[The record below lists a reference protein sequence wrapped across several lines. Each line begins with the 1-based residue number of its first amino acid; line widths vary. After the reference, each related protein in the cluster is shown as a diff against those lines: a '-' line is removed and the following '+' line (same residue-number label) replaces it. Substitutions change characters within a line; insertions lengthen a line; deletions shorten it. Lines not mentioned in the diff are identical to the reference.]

1 MKKLVLIR
9 HGQSTYNLE
18 NRFTGWENVG
28 LTDKGEKEAKEAA
41 SLLEGY
47 QFSLAYTSE
56 LKRAKNTLKI
66 LLSEMKHREIEVV
79 EDKALNERDYG
90 ELVGQNK
97 AEAAEKFGSEQVQI
111 WRRSYDTPPPG
122 GESLKMTAARTIPFF
137 NNIIRKQLE
146 ENEGDIIVSAHGN
159 SIRSIVMNLLQLSP
173 SEVLETEIGWCEPW
187 VFAFSSE
194 GTVSSFNIISRE
206 SDKSMSSLPKNY
218 SSVQE

>member
-18 NRFTGWENVG
+18 NRFTGWEDVG
-28 LTDKGEKEAKEAA
+28 LTDKGKREAKEAA
-41 SLLEGY
+41 SLLKGY
-47 QFSLAYTSE
+47 HFSLAYTSE
-56 LKRAKNTLKI
+56 LKRAQNTLKI
-66 LLSEMKHREIEVV
+66 ILDEMNHQEIETVK
-79 EDKALNERDYG
+79 DRALNERDYG
-90 ELVGQNK
+90 DLVGQNK
-97 AEAAEKFGSEQVQI
+97 AEAAEKFGPEQVQI

-122 GESLKMTAARTIPFF
+122 GESLKMTADRTIPFF
-137 NNIIRKQLE
+137 NATIRKQLKE
-146 ENEGDIIVSAHGN
+146 HDGDIIVSAHGN

-194 GTVSSFNIISRE
+194 DTISSFNIISRA
-206 SDKSMSSLPKNY
+206 SDKSMSSLPKNC